1 VTENTKF
8 LFQISAVTSIL
19 LVVSLVPVIFFGK
32 SNLAWGVVGGY
43 LVSLVN
49 ILFAFFSIKWAFHKP
64 VKTFFAVVLGGMA
77 LRFAILALA
86 LFVVW
91 KFLQVPLWAFA
102 ISMVGFYLTLQ
113 FFEVRFIQRE
123 LNSKKRVTNKLEFHP
138 NPKDEFTI

>member
-1 VTENTKF
+1 MTENIKF
-8 LFQISAVTSIL
+8 LVQISVVTSIL
-19 LVVSLVPVIFFGK
+19 PVVSLIPVIFFGK
-32 SNLAWGVVGGY
+32 PNLAWGVLGGY

-49 ILFAFFSIKWAFHKP
+49 ILFAFFSIKWAFHKS

-91 KFLQVPLWAFA
+91 KFLAVPLWGFA

-113 FFEVRFIQRE
+113 FFEVRFIQKE
-123 LNSKKRVTNKLEFHP
+123 LNSKKRVAIN
-138 NPKDEFTI
+138 